1 MNIRQRFWKSRF
13 CFQTRIIKQTRSNK
27 LNKKIIDKKLSTLE
41 ENNKNLNKELKLSKA
56 KNDNTIS
63 KNQKHLTRLEK
74 FRKYRLKDSIKA
86 RDDFCCPKKLISSDK
101 ISIF

>member
-1 MNIRQRFWKSRF
+1 MNIRQRYCKSRF
-13 CFQTRIIKQTRSNK
+13 YFQTRRIKQTLSNK

-63 KNQKHLTRLEK
+63 KNQKH
-74 FRKYRLKDSIKA
+74 
-86 RDDFCCPKKLISSDK
+86 
-101 ISIF
+101 